1 MCFIGVEV
9 KHEVRKFMLNA
20 VKMVGSPLTFR
31 ASALLF
37 RQRCQLSYSFVVH
50 PQRNEKSYIL
60 RKILDPHLGIISLLI
75 SLSVYLLMFIFLF

>member
-31 ASALLF
+31 ASALEMSVKWF
-37 RQRCQLSYSFVVH
+37 FCGA
-50 PQRNEKSYIL
+50 PTKKW
-60 RKILDPHLGIISLLI
+60 KILDPTKNAEKNPTKNPRSAPGND
-75 SLSVYLLMFIFLF
+75 